1 MDSYDVVVIGSG
13 PAGEKGAEQAA
24 QFGKRVALI
33 ERAEHLGGAGINT
46 GTVPSKTLRETALY
60 FSGLQQRGLYGID
73 YSLRAGLSVRE
84 LMHREHAV
92 VAAERRMLSSNIR
105 NLNVTLHNGSASLE
119 DRHVVNI
126 VGSRGAS
133 QVGGDII
140 LIATGSSPFR
150 PPEIPFDNRLIH
162 DSDTVLDMKSIPR
175 SLVIVG
181 AGAVGVEYACIFAA
195 LDAEVTLLEEH
206 DHIMPFVDSEI
217 VQRLIHQLKTI
228 GVRVTLKGRVTGIRS
243 EDAHVGLDMEDGS
256 TGIFDMALITVGR
269 RSNVEGL
276 GLERV
281 GVKTGERGRIEVNEH
296 FQTTVPNIYAAGD
309 VIGFPAL
316 AATSVEQA
324 RVAMTH
330 AVGRGPDERVSPV
343 LPLAVY
349 AIPEISMVGLT
360 EDECRR
366 RNIRYVVGRGQY
378 KDNPRGQIIGDMSG
392 MIKLVFSPTDRR
404 LLGAHII
411 GELAAELIHIAAHV
425 MISGQTIEAFTRAVY
440 NYPTLADVYKAAAYD
455 GLQRL
460 ERDEASRP

>member
-1 MDSYDVVVIGSG
+1 MESYDVVVIGSG

-84 LMHREHAV
+84 LMHREHV
-92 VAAERRMLSSNIR
+92 VVGNERRIISRDIR
-105 NLNVTLHNGSASLE
+105 QLNVTVYRGTAALQ
-119 DRHVVNI
+119 DPHVVHI
-126 VGSRGAS
+126 AGPAGPTEIA
-133 QVGGDII
+133 GDII
-140 LIATGSSPFR
+140 LLATGSSPFR
-150 PPEIPFDNRLIH
+150 PPDIPFDRRLIH

-195 LDAEVTLLEEH
+195 LDAKVTLLEEH

-217 VQRLIHQLKTI
+217 IQRLLDQLRTI
-228 GVRVTLKGRVTGIRS
+228 GVKVMLNSRVTRLRTEAKRVR
-243 EDAHVGLDMEDGS
+243 LDMEDGS
-256 TGIFDMALITVGR
+256 TGTFDMALITVGR

-276 GLERV
+276 GLEHI

-296 FQTTVPNIYAAGD
+296 YQTSVPNVYAAGD

-316 AATSVEQA
+316 AAASMEQA

-330 AVGRGPDERVSPV
+330 ALGEGHEERVSPV

-360 EDECRR
+360 EDECKTRKVP
-366 RNIRYVVGRGQY
+366 YLVGRGLY
-378 KDNPRGQIIGDMSG
+378 EDNARGQIIGDVSG
-392 MIKLVFSPTDRR
+392 MIKLVFSPSDRR
-404 LLGAHII
+404 VLGAHII

-425 MISGQTIEAFTRAVY
+425 MMSGQTIDEFVRAVY
-440 NYPTLADVYKAAAYD
+440 NYPTLADVYKAAAHD
-455 GLQRL
+455 GLRQL
-460 ERDEASRP
+460 ERAAASQP